1 MHEGA
6 LMSDTT
12 PADGAEFDADADAM
26 AEEPESELIPA
37 GPFETVRSA
46 DGTLIAFERAGSG
59 PALIL
64 IGGAFSVRQG
74 GYGLRDI
81 LSDRFTVY
89 SVDRRGRGD
98 STDTQP
104 YSVERE
110 IEDLAALVGVAGA
123 DGEPVYVYGHS
134 SGGILSLE
142 AAARGL
148 PIERLAVYEPP
159 FTYDPADPTQS
170 EPEGRAVLAAL
181 DAGDHDAAVEAFMR
195 LTGADDTVIA
205 WTRQAPYWPGMVA
218 IAPTTAYDLAVTG
231 DRRASAERLG
241 QISIPVLVLDGGAS
255 AVWAGRASDA
265 VVAAVP
271 DARRYTVGE
280 EAHGAAADVL
290 APVLA
295 EFFLGA

>member
-12 PADGAEFDADADAM
+12 PSEAEFDADADAM

-110 IEDLAALVGVAGA
+110 IEDLAALVGVAGD
-123 DGEPVYVYGHS
+123 DGGPVYVYGHS

-181 DAGDHDAAVEAFMR
+181 D
-195 LTGADDTVIA
+195 
-205 WTRQAPYWPGMVA
+205 
-218 IAPTTAYDLAVTG
+218 
-231 DRRASAERLG
+231 
-241 QISIPVLVLDGGAS
+241 GGAS